1 MKYPDFVHNLDFGK
15 NQAKIPTFNVL
26 TIIGCWPIM
35 SHKFPKGGEMLIKG
49 LSQILNIDFSL
60 DAADLKKHV
69 FIYTREQVRQKREG
83 ISAC

>member
-1 MKYPDFVHNLDFGK
+1 MHNFDFGT

-35 SHKFPKGGEMLIKG
+35 SHKFPKEGKMVLKG

-69 FIYTREQVRQKREG
+69 FIYTRKQARQKREG